1 MAMNVA
7 VRRWPGNDETKIP
20 YWIYT
25 DGDIYRTELDRIWYG
40 EHWLYAGLEAEV
52 PTVGSY
58 RTTTLGER
66 SVIVIRR
73 AEDKISVLEN
83 RCQHRG
89 VTICQAR
96 SGKVKGITCPYHQW
110 SYALDGTL
118 QGVPFRR
125 GIKGKGGMSQDFSP
139 SDYGLLRLKVE
150 IVNGIIWASFSDT
163 TPPFRDYLGENLWD
177 SFERIIDGRPLRV
190 VGYSRQLIPA
200 NWKLLMEN
208 FRDPYHGAL
217 LHVFLP
223 TFGLF
228 RPDQNSELR
237 MDKTGRNGSLMSAP
251 AHDPAEQSEGGDIER
266 FVSAVGS
273 MQLADRR
280 LIEAVK
286 ELKGVETVGTC
297 SVFPSVFIL
306 QQINSLQIR
315 HVVPK
320 GPDGFELMW
329 THFGFE
335 NDDET
340 MRQRRIRH
348 GNLFGP
354 AGLVSVD
361 DSEIVVMAQNGI
373 DTFEENGE
381 AVVKMGC
388 GGRENREEGH
398 MATESAIRGMYQYYR
413 EVMGL

>member
-1 MAMNVA
+1 
-7 VRRWPGNDETKIP
+7 
-20 YWIYT
+20 
-25 DGDIYRTELDRIWYG
+25 
-40 EHWLYAGLEAEV
+40 
-52 PTVGSY
+52 
-58 RTTTLGER
+58 
-66 SVIVIRR
+66 
-73 AEDKISVLEN
+73 
-83 RCQHRG
+83 
-89 VTICQAR
+89 
-96 SGKVKGITCPYHQW
+96 
-110 SYALDGTL
+110 
-118 QGVPFRR
+118 
-125 GIKGKGGMSQDFSP
+125 
-139 SDYGLLRLKVE
+139 
-150 IVNGIIWASFSDT
+150 
-163 TPPFRDYLGENLWD
+163 
-177 SFERIIDGRPLRV
+177 
-190 VGYSRQLIPA
+190 
-200 NWKLLMEN
+200 MEN

-237 MDKTGRNGSLMSAP
+237 MDETGRNGSLMSAP
-251 AHDPAEQSEGGDIER
+251 AHDPAVQSEGGDIER

-315 HVVPK
+315 HIVPK
-320 GPDGFELMW
+320 GPDGFQLMW

-381 AVVKMGC
+381 AVLKMGR
-388 GGRENREEGH
+388 GGRENKEEGH

>member
-1 MAMNVA
+1 MNSVA
-7 VRRWPGNDETKIP
+7 RRWPATGETAIP
-20 YWIYT
+20 YWVYT
-25 DGDIYRTELDRIWYG
+25 DEEVYKTELDRIWYG
-40 EHWLYAGLEAEV
+40 DHWLYAGLEAEL
-52 PTVGSY
+52 PSVGSY

-66 SVIVIRR
+66 SVIVVRSSKD
-73 AEDKISVLEN
+73 EISVLEN

-89 VTICQAR
+89 VKICQTR
-96 SGKVKGITCPYHQW
+96 SGKLDGITCPYHQW
-110 SYALDGTL
+110 SYTLDGTL

-125 GIKGKGGMSQDFSP
+125 GIKGKGGMSRDFSP
-139 SDYGLLRLKVE
+139 SEHGLLRLKVE
-150 IVNGIIWASFSDT
+150 VVNGMIWASFSDK
-163 TPPFRDYLGENLWD
+163 TPPFREYLGASLWN
-177 SFERIIDGRPLRV
+177 SFDRIVDGRPLRV
-190 VGYSRQLIPA
+190 VGYSRQHIPA

-228 RPDQNSELR
+228 RPDQASELR
-237 MDKTGRNGSLMSAP
+237 MDATGRNGSLMSVP
-251 AHDPAEQSEGGDIER
+251 AHRPGVPGGTEDLEPA
-266 FVSAVGS
+266 VAAVGS

-286 ELKGVETVGTC
+286 ELKGAETVGTC

-306 QQINSLQIR
+306 QQVNSLQLR
-315 HVVPK
+315 HIIPR
-320 GPDGFELMW
+320 GPGGFELMW

-335 NDDET
+335 NDDAA
-340 MRQRRIRH
+340 MCARRIRNA
-348 GNLFGP
+348 NLFGP

-361 DSEIVVMAQNGI
+361 DNEIVVMAQNGI

-381 AVVKMGC
+381 AVLKMGS
-388 GGRENREEGH
+388 GGRENKEAGH